1 MFSRFR
7 HPSSVV
13 KKFTSIPSSFRR
25 DRVDFF
31 FPPFKRGIQL
41 YRYYILC
48 IGLKHIVSIDKTCF
62 TLGYFFWRI
71 VYLRNEPKKFIQIA
85 LVYMKWE
92 CHCEIYLID
101 YCKLSFHFW
110 NYLPWCAG
118 SVMRLNTGTGQN
130 STADLAATGIWVR
143 DCGH

>member
-1 MFSRFR
+1 MSYYWKKINFGADRFR
-7 HPSSVV
+7 R
-13 KKFTSIPSSFRR
+13 KLYFTVGVIINQLFQYLNFSNIVFIIN
-25 DRVDFF
+25 VDFF

-101 YCKLSFHFW
+101 YCKLSFHF
-110 NYLPWCAG
+110 
-118 SVMRLNTGTGQN
+118 
-130 STADLAATGIWVR
+130 
-143 DCGH
+143 